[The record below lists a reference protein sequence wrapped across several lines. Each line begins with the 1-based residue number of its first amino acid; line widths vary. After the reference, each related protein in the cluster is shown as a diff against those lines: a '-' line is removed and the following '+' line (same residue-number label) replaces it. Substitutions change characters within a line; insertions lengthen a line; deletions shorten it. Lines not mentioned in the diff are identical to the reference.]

1 MSVRF
6 DNATANGKGAGAW
19 HAASEEER
27 KEKGWKDNQ
36 TRSNN
41 RKGEINKKP
50 SGNFVSVLL
59 FKVVFDC
66 PCVSHTLIIIF
77 SKEVKVDSLQIGTY
91 KTKKIA
97 KVAASTAVEVFNS
110 APMSEDS
117 ASILERA
124 RDAAF
129 KATDCPSAKSI
140 KRKSGEDFLVHVDEE
155 KKWRRG
161 SGTPRNKTWIRNNIV
176 GGKATF
182 AKIFENLEQGVIQ
195 SSTDRVTKAGRKRVK
210 IEYFGVS
217 SMLCYIAFLSCHNN
231 YLTFVTT
238 FSSEQ
243 SKGSQ
248 EVHQSK
254 QEEGF
259 GRQDKYQEEHR
270 KEEEDHRQ
278 EEEEGRLN

>member
-1 MSVRF
+1 
-6 DNATANGKGAGAW
+6 
-19 HAASEEER
+19 
-27 KEKGWKDNQ
+27 
-36 TRSNN
+36 
-41 RKGEINKKP
+41 
-50 SGNFVSVLL
+50 VLL

-77 SKEVKVDSLQIGTY
+77 SKEVKVDGLQIGTY
-91 KTKKIA
+91 KKKKIA
-97 KVAASTAVEVFNS
+97 ELAARTAVEVFNS

-129 KATDCPSAKSI
+129 KATDCPSAKP
-140 KRKSGEDFLVHVDEE
+140 REHKSGEDFLVHVDEE
-155 KKWRRG
+155 KKWCRG
-161 SGTPRNKTWIRNNIV
+161 SGTPRNRTWIRSNIR
-176 GGKATF
+176 GSKATLK
-182 AKIFENLEQGVIQ
+182 KICDNLEQDVIQ
-195 SSTDRVTKAGRKRVK
+195 SSTDRVTKTGDKKVK

-217 SMLCYIAFLSCHNN
+217 SMLCFLSCHNN
-231 YLTFVTT
+231 YLTLVTT

-259 GRQDKYQEEHR
+259 RRQDKYQE
-270 KEEEDHRQ
+270 
-278 EEEEGRLN
+278 